1 MGETKSNNITETK
14 LKKVAQLSGKNPE
27 MVFMGLMPHVNR
39 ESLTR
44 CFHELDERKAVGID
58 RVTKEEYRQDLAKNI
73 DNLILR
79 MKTMTYCPSPV
90 REVLIPKDLFQRPVQ
105 ATGDQQPRG

>member
-44 CFHELDERKAVGID
+44 CFHELDERKAVCDPILYFDGLFMGSF
-58 RVTKEEYRQDLAKNI
+58 DLEAI
-73 DNLILR
+73 FMIL
-79 MKTMTYCPSPV
+79 S
-90 REVLIPKDLFQRPVQ
+90 
-105 ATGDQQPRG
+105 